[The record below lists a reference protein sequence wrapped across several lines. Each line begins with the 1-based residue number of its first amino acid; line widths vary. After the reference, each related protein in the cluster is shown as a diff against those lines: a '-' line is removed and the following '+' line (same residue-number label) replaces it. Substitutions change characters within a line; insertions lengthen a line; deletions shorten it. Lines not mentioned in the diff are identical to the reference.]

1 VTGAVESVDAEVRR
15 AVELVIQHVEQR
27 PQESL
32 MVVTASEKHAARVWK
47 AIAEAMPGRA
57 ALSDVVLSDR
67 AEPFDVLPIAQA
79 EAQSRDRVVFA
90 HGYGRTPHGRVL
102 SDFGALGQPGG
113 ERLLAVAMTRARRSL
128 VIVTCVQPDDLDETR
143 MKHGAVALA
152 ELLGEISNRR
162 AEPPLPDDSDPMLVD
177 LSRRLEAR

>member
-79 EAQSRDRVVFA
+79 EAQSRDRVVFSV
-90 HGYGRTPHGRVL
+90 GFGRTPHGRVL
-102 SDFGALGQPGG
+102 SDFGTLGQPGG
-113 ERLLAVAMTRARRSL
+113 ERLLAVAMTRARRAM
-128 VIVTCVQPDDLDETR
+128 VIVSCFTPEHLDVER
-143 MKHGAVALA
+143 MQHGALALT
-152 ELLGEISNRR
+152 ELLADVTARTRIEN
-162 AEPPLPDDSDPMLVD
+162 LPDDSDPLLV
-177 LSRRLEAR
+177 